1 MDTEGAARNFKDFMQ
16 MYNQLTER
24 CFGVCVAD
32 LGTRRLTEPEEQCV
46 SNCATKNV
54 RLNNRTMEVFME
66 LQPAILEKRQREAME
81 AMAKAEAAQ
90 ATSQSIGDNQ
100 ATKDLT

>member
-1 MDTEGAARNFKDFMQ
+1 MDPDGAARNFKDFMQ

-32 LGTRRLTEPEEQCV
+32 LGTRRLTEYEEQCV
-46 SNCATKNV
+46 ANCAMKNV
-54 RLNNRTMEVFME
+54 RLNNRTMEVFLE

-81 AMAKAEAAQ
+81 AMAKVEEAA
-90 ATSQSIGDNQ
+90 SQSSISDNQ
-100 ATKDLT
+100 PPTDVP